1 MEKKLLHQY
10 LSYRSRLEGEE
21 DKKVA
26 KNVRE
31 IPQLNGRHNIIAKE
45 GKFVIERALED
56 DAGNYSCSIG
66 NEESLTFNVYGL
78 FILLLQ

>member
-1 MEKKLLHQY
+1 M
-10 LSYRSRLEGEE
+10 
-21 DKKVA
+21 A

-31 IPQLNGRHNIIAKE
+31 IPQLKGRIDIIAKE
-45 GKFVIERALED
+45 GKFVIERAMED

-78 FILLLQ
+78 FISLVPVKFHLKSFSHSCRRC